1 MPGYTKSM
9 EKLISE
15 LTKLPGIGQK
25 SAERLVLHIL
35 KSPKEDAKALSE
47 AIIKLKET
55 ITFCKACYNL
65 SEGDTCH
72 ICEDPGRDKTTILVV
87 EQPNDIL
94 AIEKTGTYRGLYHVL
109 LGAISPLDGIG
120 PDELK
125 IKELLRRIKSEKTK
139 EVIIA
144 TDADTE
150 GETTALYLTK
160 LLKNQGVKTTRIAY
174 GLPVGSHLEYADQA
188 TLARALE
195 GRREI
200 KD

>member
-25 SAERLVLHIL
+25 SAERLALHIL
-35 KSPKEDAKALSE
+35 KSSKEDAKTLSE

-55 ITFCKACYNL
+55 ISFCKNCYNF
-65 SEGDTCH
+65 SEGDICH
-72 ICEDPGRDKTTILVV
+72 ICKDPSRDKTTILVI
-87 EQPNDIL
+87 EGPNDIL

-120 PDELK
+120 PDEIK
-125 IKELLRRIKSEKTK
+125 IKELIHRIKTEKIK

-144 TDADTE
+144 TDSDTE

-160 LLKNQGVKTTRIAY
+160 LIKNQGVKTTRIAY

-200 KD
+200 SG

>member
-1 MPGYTKSM
+1 MPGYTRTM

-15 LTKLPGIGQK
+15 FTKLPGIGQK
-25 SAERLVLHIL
+25 SAERIVMHIL
-35 KSPKEDAKALSE
+35 KSPRENAAALSE
-47 AIIKLKET
+47 AIIKLKDT
-55 ITFCKACYNL
+55 IVFCKSCFNL

-72 ICEDPGRDKTTILVV
+72 ICGDPMRDKTKILVV
-87 EQPNDIL
+87 ESPKDIL
-94 AIEKTGTYRGLYHVL
+94 AIEKSGAYRGLYHVL
-109 LGAISPLDGIG
+109 LGAISPLDGVG

-125 IKELLRRIKSEKTK
+125 IKELMRRVKSDKIK
-139 EVIIA
+139 EVILA

-150 GETTALYLTK
+150 GETTALYISQ

-195 GRREI
+195 GRNQI
-200 KD
+200 S